1 MYNHTRRPHL
11 DTDIQAMYSH
21 TRSHLDTAIQ
31 AMNNHTRQS
40 HLDTAIQA
48 MYSHTRRQHL
58 DTDIQAMY
66 SHTRSHLDTDIY
78 AMTSHTR
85 RSHLDTA
92 IQAMNSHTRRSHLDT
107 TIQAMNNHTRRSHLD
122 TAIQAMNNH
131 IIIHYACFA
140 FVTDAIVFFWSE
152 VSVSFSRI
160 DNSVMIF
167 SSTVWTLSAAYA
179 AIVRLP
185 LYTVGSI
192 CCHLLTG
199 SLHCRQHMLPS
210 SRWLATL
217 SAAYAVI
224 D

>member
-1 MYNHTRRPHL
+1 
-11 DTDIQAMYSH
+11 MYSH
-21 TRSHLDTAIQ
+21 TRP
-31 AMNNHTRQS
+31 S

-48 MYSHTRRQHL
+48 MYSHTRRPHL

-107 TIQAMNNHTRRSHLD
+107 TIQAMNNHTRRSHLDTAIHAMNNHTRRSHLD